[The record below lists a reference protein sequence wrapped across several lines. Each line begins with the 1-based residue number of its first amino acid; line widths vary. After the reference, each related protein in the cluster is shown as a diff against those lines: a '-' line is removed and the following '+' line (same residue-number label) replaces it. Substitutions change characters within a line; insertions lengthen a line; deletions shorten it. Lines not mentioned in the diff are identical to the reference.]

1 MKKIF
6 SIYLILLFVGCN
18 SFETRREVNEKN
30 YQAVITD
37 MKESKFIKVGQ
48 DDNRFFAI
56 KVVLLSPFK
65 ISEKKLEALQEKIYN
80 ANLKWMEKYQ
90 ALGNFRIKYIDK
102 EQKEIYGTGALT
114 IASNKAL
121 LFDVVVLSNTL
132 AGIKFYNWQVVGIP
146 PAQFRRN
153 FEQESIGDY
162 PENWAA
168 IKPAF
173 TRYFNLYWI
182 EVLEPLLPEDL

>member
-6 SIYLILLFVGCN
+6 SIYLLLLIVGCN
-18 SFETRREVNEKN
+18 SFEKREEMNEKN
-30 YQAVITD
+30 YRAVIAD
-37 MKESKFIKVGQ
+37 MKESKFIKIGH
-48 DDNRFFAI
+48 DDHRFFAI
-56 KVVLLSPFK
+56 KAIL
-65 ISEKKLEALQEKIYN
+65 ISKFQDEKKLKALQEKIYK

-90 ALGNFRIKYIDK
+90 ALGKFKIKYLDK
-102 EQKEIYGTGALT
+102 DQKEIYGSGALT

-121 LFDVVVLSNTL
+121 LFDVVVLSDTL

-168 IKPAF
+168 IKPVF

-182 EVLEPLLPEDL
+182 EVLEPLLPENF